1 MRLTRSLIV
10 YGIAGFG
17 LAALIGLCAAAFVVY
32 EPQIDSVARPSPDS
46 FDPAMVVRGAQ
57 LASLGDCIVCHSS
70 DGGRPFAGSKALP
83 TPFGTLYSDNI
94 TPDEQTGIGNWS
106 FAAFQR
112 AMTQGVARD
121 GSHLY
126 PALPYEHFSHVDD
139 DDLKAVY
146 AFLMTRQP
154 VEQTQPKNDLLPGLG
169 FRPLLAGWKLL
180 FLRETSFS
188 PDAAQSAE
196 WNRGKYLVDGLGHCG
211 GCHTPRN
218 LLGAEGRFADLQGG
232 VAEGWIAPALDA
244 SNPSA
249 NRWDTASLFEYLK
262 NGVAKGHSAAAGPMG
277 PVAEGLS
284 RVADADVQA
293 ISVYINSR
301 MHPQNGAAVHANAV
315 KAVVEDRAAA
325 PVADPTLLRAGDLFA
340 GACGGCH
347 ERGAPMEVAGRPPL
361 SSVSDI
367 LMADPRNAIQAV
379 LQGVTAPSR
388 RGPYMPAFANTL
400 TDQQIA
406 DLLAYVRVRSTDAP
420 VWPDLAAKISAIR
433 KENVQ

>member
-1 MRLTRSLIV
+1 MRLARPLIV
-10 YGIAGFG
+10 YGIAALG
-17 LAALIGLCAAAFVVY
+17 LAALTGLCGAAFVLY
-32 EPQIDSVARPSPDS
+32 EPEIDAVARPSPES
-46 FDPAMVVRGAQ
+46 FDPALVLRGAQ
-57 LASLGDCIVCHSS
+57 LASVGDCVVCHSS
-70 DGGRPFAGSKALP
+70 DGGRPYAGSKALP

-94 TPDEQTGIGNWS
+94 TPDEKTGIGNWS
-106 FAAFQR
+106 FPAFHR

-126 PALPYEHFSHVDD
+126 PALPYEHFTHIDD
-139 DDLKAVY
+139 DDLKAIY

-154 VEQTQPKNDLLPGLG
+154 VRQTQPANDLLPGLG

-180 FLRETSFS
+180 FLRETSFR
-188 PDAAQSAE
+188 PDTTQSTE

-218 LLGAEGRFADLQGG
+218 LLGAEDNSADLQGG

-262 NGVAKGHSAAAGPMG
+262 SGVAKGHSTAAGPMG

-284 RVADADVQA
+284 RVEDADVHA
-293 ISVYINSR
+293 ISLYINSR
-301 MHPQNGAAVHANAV
+301 MHPQNTSHEATAAQAV
-315 KAVVEDRAAA
+315 AEDRAAF
-325 PVADPTLLRAGDLFA
+325 ADPTLLHAGELFT

-347 ERGAPMEVAGRPPL
+347 EPGAPMEVAGRPPL
-361 SSVSDI
+361 SSVSDM
-367 LMADPRNAIQAV
+367 LMDDSRNAIQAV
-379 LQGVTAPSR
+379 LQGVTPPSR
-388 RGPYMPAFANTL
+388 KGPYMPAFANTL

-406 DLLAYVRVRSTDAP
+406 DLLAYVRVRFTDAP
-420 VWPDLAAKISAIR
+420 VWPDLAAKVSAIR
-433 KENVQ
+433 KEDAQ